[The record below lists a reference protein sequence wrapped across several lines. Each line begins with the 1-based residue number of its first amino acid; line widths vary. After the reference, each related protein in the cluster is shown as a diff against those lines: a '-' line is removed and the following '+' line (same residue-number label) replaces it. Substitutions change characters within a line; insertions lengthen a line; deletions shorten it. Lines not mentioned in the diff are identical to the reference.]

1 MSLPDRLA
9 GSRPSLARLLR
20 RAAAGIAASGFA
32 GTPAFAQ
39 PAGAVVGP
47 GSSQPAAASPAPA
60 PPVQLK
66 LAPSLDLRPRAAD
79 RPSTSFGR
87 ADRLS
92 TRQTPEGAETVLDG
106 SAELR
111 QGGTTLRADRIR
123 FQQQSN
129 EIEASGGV
137 NVEREGMRM
146 VGPSLRLKLD
156 TNEGVF
162 DSPTYDL
169 AASGGRGR
177 ADRVEMKGPRRFS
190 LFNATF
196 STCRPDNEDW
206 RIEARR
212 IDIDQGDGSG
222 TGRNASLLFK
232 DRKVMSLPV
241 LFFPIG
247 DERKSGVLTPS
258 LSVTSRSG
266 AEVTVPYYFNLAPNY
281 DLTLSPRISVRRG
294 LQLGG
299 EFRYL
304 FRPMFGEL
312 RGEYTPNDQV
322 TGRDRYL
329 YNATNAITGVY
340 GWSGGW
346 NLKGVSDDN
355 YFVDYSRTLLA
366 ASERSLPRD
375 VYLTRDFG
383 QWNFL
388 SRVTRYQNI
397 LDARLAPPY
406 EKLPQFQLS
415 TYRTDVRGFDIGL
428 LNDLTWFSRP
438 LRGSAEGSRAVIN
451 PSVAYPL
458 QGASWFVVP
467 KASLHAST
475 YRLETNPSG
484 PTSLSRALPTFSVD
498 GGVVMER
505 SSRWWGRDSIQT
517 LEPRLFYV
525 RTPYRDQSRFPVFD
539 STPTDFN
546 FAQLFT
552 ENAFTGHDRIADT
565 NQLTAALITRQIEA
579 SSGIERLRLAVAER
593 FYFDSQRVTIPG
605 ERTRTDRRS
614 DLLLAASGELGGGHG
629 FDSGIQ
635 YAIRDDRI
643 PRFNVGWRYWPGDR
657 RLFNAGIRF
666 QSREYAQWDTSWQ
679 WPISGRWSSL
689 GKINYSFLQKKNDP
703 VTGTIVNTR
712 PGLVEGLLGFEY
724 AEDCWAAR
732 FVVQRFV
739 TAEAR
744 TTTAFFLQIDFR
756 GLGRLGADP
765 FGILLRNIPGYRIP
779 DNRPPPSSRFYG
791 YE

>member
-1 MSLPDRLA
+1 M
-9 GSRPSLARLLR
+9 
-20 RAAAGIAASGFA
+20 
-32 GTPAFAQ
+32 
-39 PAGAVVGP
+39 
-47 GSSQPAAASPAPA
+47 
-60 PPVQLK
+60 
-66 LAPSLDLRPRAAD
+66 
-79 RPSTSFGR
+79 
-87 ADRLS
+87 
-92 TRQTPEGAETVLDG
+92 LDG

-156 TNEGVF
+156 TNDGVF

-212 IDIDQGDGSG
+212 IDIDQGDASG

-329 YNATNAITGVY
+329 YNATNAITDVY

-355 YFVDYSRTLLA
+355 YFVDYSSTLVD
-366 ASERSLPRD
+366 ASERSLPQD
-375 VYLTRDFG
+375 LFLSRDFG
-383 QWNFL
+383 QWNL
-388 SRVTRYQNI
+388 LARATRYQNI

-406 EKLPQFQLS
+406 EKLPQLQL
-415 TYRTDVRGFDIGL
+415 V
-428 LNDLTWFSRP
+428 DLSHRRAR
-438 LRGSAEGSRAVIN
+438 LRSRAGQRPDLVH
-451 PSVAYPL
+451 PPAC
-458 QGASWFVVP
+458 GFGRG
-467 KASLHAST
+467 HA
-475 YRLETNPSG
+475 RG
-484 PTSLSRALPTFSVD
+484 
-498 GGVVMER
+498 R
-505 SSRWWGRDSIQT
+505 SI
-517 LEPRLFYV
+517 
-525 RTPYRDQSRFPVFD
+525 
-539 STPTDFN
+539 
-546 FAQLFT
+546 
-552 ENAFTGHDRIADT
+552 
-565 NQLTAALITRQIEA
+565 
-579 SSGIERLRLAVAER
+579 
-593 FYFDSQRVTIPG
+593 
-605 ERTRTDRRS
+605 RRS
-614 DLLLAASGELGGGHG
+614 P
-629 FDSGIQ
+629 
-635 YAIRDDRI
+635 IRCRA
-643 PRFNVGWRYWPGDR
+643 R
-657 RLFNAGIRF
+657 AG
-666 QSREYAQWDTSWQ
+666 S
-679 WPISGRWSSL
+679 
-689 GKINYSFLQKKNDP
+689 
-703 VTGTIVNTR
+703 
-712 PGLVEGLLGFEY
+712 
-724 AEDCWAAR
+724 
-732 FVVQRFV
+732 
-739 TAEAR
+739 
-744 TTTAFFLQIDFR
+744 
-756 GLGRLGADP
+756 
-765 FGILLRNIPGYRIP
+765 
-779 DNRPPPSSRFYG
+779 
-791 YE
+791 